1 MNSQLK
7 DNVYDVP
14 ADVIQ
19 KISVTVANLKQSDSH
34 GVQRAKN
41 ILKTKKVTY
50 GQLKRI
56 IHDLKNI
63 DKVADKVRYDLYG
76 GELMEKWANTFLDGE
91 RTQLTNKKTA
101 SKNLNSLTGM
111 NNFRKNQFIKKHEKK
126 ETTKNPVN
134 MLKHNSEKNSVS
146 GISSVGLFEEVE
158 RMKKIINY

>member
-19 KISVTVANLKQSDSH
+19 KISMAVSNLGQTDVH
-34 GVQRAKN
+34 GIQRAKN

-56 IHDLKNI
+56 IHDLKTI
-63 DKVADKVRYDLYG
+63 DKTTDSVRYGLYG
-76 GELMEKWANTFLDGE
+76 GELMEKWANGFLDGE
-91 RTQLTNKKTA
+91 RTQLQNKKTA
-101 SKNLNSLTGM
+101 SKNLNNLTGM

-134 MLKHNSEKNSVS
+134 MLKNNSEKNSVS
-146 GISSVGLFEEVE
+146 AISSVGLFEEIE
-158 RMKKIINY
+158 RMKNIINY